1 MPTFSNIRVKDM
13 TQEEKILE
21 LLKKSS
27 YLRPRDLK
35 IRGLPRT
42 ALMRLF
48 QKGLI
53 VRTER
58 GLYVRPGGSETEH
71 MSLLEV
77 SKKVPGGV
85 ICLLS
90 ALSFHRIGTQDPYQV
105 WIAIGRKSKIP
116 RIGKTRLRI
125 VRFSDASLHYGVEEH
140 NILGNILKITG
151 PAKTVADCFKYRN
164 KIGLDVAVEALKDCL
179 RSHKATRDELW
190 HYAKIC
196 RVSNVMRPYLEAL
209 Q

>member
-35 IRGLPRT
+35 SRGLPRT

-48 QKGLI
+48 RKGLI

-77 SKKVPGGV
+77 SKKIPGGV

-125 VRFSDASLHYGVEEH
+125 VRFSAASLHYGVEEH

-164 KIGLDVAVEALKDCL
+164 KIGLDVAIEALKEGFAD
-179 RSHKATRDELW
+179 RRFTSDEL
-190 HYAKIC
+190 YRAALLC
-196 RVSNVMRPYLEAL
+196 RVWKIIKPYAEAIV
-209 Q
+209 